1 MLNRPVTGKAAED
14 LTDLMQ
20 YAARS
25 GTSRSVFR
33 KLRRRKMFRTFE
45 VGAKTGTIN
54 DRLDRYKYDWITAFA
69 LAPNGNSGIA
79 VGVLG
84 VHGKILGTR
93 STELARAII
102 DYYFRI

>member
-1 MLNRPVTGKAAED
+1 
-14 LTDLMQ
+14 
-20 YAARS
+20 
-25 GTSRSVFR
+25 
-33 KLRRRKMFRTFE
+33 
-45 VGAKTGTIN
+45 
-54 DRLDRYKYDWITAFA
+54 LDRYKYDWITAFA
-69 LAPNGNSGIA
+69 LAPDGNRGIA

>member
-1 MLNRPVTGKAAED
+1 MPRGIAGRTRL
-14 LTDLMQ
+14 L
-20 YAARS
+20 
-25 GTSRSVFR
+25 R
-33 KLRRRKMFRTFE
+33 KLRRRRLFRSFE
-45 VGAKTGTIN
+45 FGAKTGTIN

-69 LAPNGNSGIA
+69 LAPDGNRGIA

-93 STELARAII
+93 SSEMARAII